1 MDYEKIQAILNE
13 VKPIVEENKKCR
25 IEKWKN
31 GDFFN
36 IFSILKMETDEVK
49 THSAFLAEL
58 LNPKGSHGQG
68 NIFIDEFVKY
78 KEQLDSI
85 NKSYLDEVVN
95 ALVSAHADMVTAN
108 GRVYSIERDL
118 EELARDYKDKPEVVD
133 LYRKISDFTSLA
145 FYLSKYI
152 ETSRSMILQL
162 RSMSRD
168 IVKDLEND

>member
-1 MDYEKIQAILNE
+1 M
-13 VKPIVEENKKCR
+13 EE
-25 IEKWKN
+25 
-31 GDFFN
+31 F
-36 IFSILKMETDEVK
+36 
-49 THSAFLAEL
+49 A
-58 LNPKGSHGQG
+58 
-68 NIFIDEFVKY
+68 KY
-78 KEQLDSI
+78 KEQL
-85 NKSYLDEVVN
+85 KSMNRNYLDEVVD

>member
-1 MDYEKIQAILNE
+1 M
-13 VKPIVEENKKCR
+13 EE
-25 IEKWKN
+25 
-31 GDFFN
+31 F
-36 IFSILKMETDEVK
+36 
-49 THSAFLAEL
+49 A
-58 LNPKGSHGQG
+58 
-68 NIFIDEFVKY
+68 KY
-78 KEQLDSI
+78 KEQLESI
-85 NKSYLDEVVN
+85 NKNYLDEVVN

-162 RSMSRD
+162 RSMSRN

>member
-1 MDYEKIQAILNE
+1 
-13 VKPIVEENKKCR
+13 
-25 IEKWKN
+25 
-31 GDFFN
+31 
-36 IFSILKMETDEVK
+36 ME
-49 THSAFLAEL
+49 
-58 LNPKGSHGQG
+58 
-68 NIFIDEFVKY
+68 EFVKY
-78 KEQLDSI
+78 KEQLESI
-85 NKSYLDEVVN
+85 NKSYIDEVVN

-118 EELARDYKDKPEVVD
+118 EELARDYKDNPKVVD
-133 LYRKISDFTSLA
+133 LYRKISDYTSLA

>member
-1 MDYEKIQAILNE
+1 
-13 VKPIVEENKKCR
+13 
-25 IEKWKN
+25 
-31 GDFFN
+31 
-36 IFSILKMETDEVK
+36 ME
-49 THSAFLAEL
+49 
-58 LNPKGSHGQG
+58 
-68 NIFIDEFVKY
+68 EFVKY

-85 NKSYLDEVVN
+85 NKNYLDEVVN
-95 ALVSAHADMVTAN
+95 AIVSAHADMVTAN

-118 EELARDYKDKPEVVD
+118 EELARDYKDKPEVAD

>member
-1 MDYEKIQAILNE
+1 M
-13 VKPIVEENKKCR
+13 EE
-25 IEKWKN
+25 
-31 GDFFN
+31 F
-36 IFSILKMETDEVK
+36 
-49 THSAFLAEL
+49 A
-58 LNPKGSHGQG
+58 
-68 NIFIDEFVKY
+68 KY

-95 ALVSAHADMVTAN
+95 ALVSAHADMATAN

-118 EELARDYKDKPEVVD
+118 EELVRDYKDKPEVVD

>member
-1 MDYEKIQAILNE
+1 M
-13 VKPIVEENKKCR
+13 EE
-25 IEKWKN
+25 
-31 GDFFN
+31 F
-36 IFSILKMETDEVK
+36 
-49 THSAFLAEL
+49 A
-58 LNPKGSHGQG
+58 
-68 NIFIDEFVKY
+68 KY

-108 GRVYSIERDL
+108 GRVYSVERDL

>member
-1 MDYEKIQAILNE
+1 M
-13 VKPIVEENKKCR
+13 
-25 IEKWKN
+25 
-31 GDFFN
+31 
-36 IFSILKMETDEVK
+36 
-49 THSAFLAEL
+49 AE
-58 LNPKGSHGQG
+58 
-68 NIFIDEFVKY
+68 FAKY
-78 KEQLDSI
+78 KEQLESI
-85 NKSYLDEVVN
+85 NKNYLDEVVN

>member
-1 MDYEKIQAILNE
+1 
-13 VKPIVEENKKCR
+13 
-25 IEKWKN
+25 
-31 GDFFN
+31 
-36 IFSILKMETDEVK
+36 ME
-49 THSAFLAEL
+49 
-58 LNPKGSHGQG
+58 
-68 NIFIDEFVKY
+68 EFVKY
-78 KEQLDSI
+78 KDQLNSI

>member
-1 MDYEKIQAILNE
+1 M
-13 VKPIVEENKKCR
+13 EE
-25 IEKWKN
+25 
-31 GDFFN
+31 F
-36 IFSILKMETDEVK
+36 
-49 THSAFLAEL
+49 A
-58 LNPKGSHGQG
+58 
-68 NIFIDEFVKY
+68 KY
-78 KEQLDSI
+78 KEQLESI
-85 NKSYLDEVVN
+85 NKNYLDEVVN

-162 RSMSRD
+162 RSMSRG